1 MKKFLVFLLICSVLY
16 LAYKYWL
23 KYQSADDDNLD
34 IIPIINKKKSKK
46 KIVKKKS
53 VNNKHNYIDQSIVI
67 NSDDN
72 YQLTEGALNDIDNVF
87 QNHMQSKNRTHVFM
101 DITIHDEYIGRIII
115 ELFDDI
121 VPYTV
126 KNFIYMC
133 ENHYKNSIFH
143 RIIDDFVIQGGD
155 YINRD
160 GTGSNSIYGKSF
172 KDENFNLKHDS
183 KYLLSMANS
192 GPNTNGCQFFITLN
206 ELPHLDNKHVVFG
219 KIINNESF
227 ELVDKLA
234 NVLKNKDDK
243 PIVDCVISDCGIL

>member
-23 KYQSADDDNLD
+23 KYQSSNDDNLD

-46 KIVKKKS
+46 KIVNRKKL
-53 VNNKHNYIDQSIVI
+53 VNKQNNIDQFIII

-143 RIIDDFVIQGGD
+143 RIIDDFVI
-155 YINRD
+155 
-160 GTGSNSIYGKSF
+160 
-172 KDENFNLKHDS
+172 
-183 KYLLSMANS
+183 
-192 GPNTNGCQFFITLN
+192 
-206 ELPHLDNKHVVFG
+206 V
-219 KIINNESF
+219 INNR
-227 ELVDKLA
+227 
-234 NVLKNKDDK
+234 LKIETIN
-243 PIVDCVISDCGIL
+243 L